1 MSFQIMTKPSK
12 FDVTE
17 YDKKMRDYR
26 ERLDANYTDELYEEV
41 SQFQEKEMT
50 KMLEEYRKT
59 IDEPAKEVIANLVQY
74 ATNISESGN
83 AIESVETEE
92 EANRIDEILWD
103 EIGDLLLDC
112 EIYEE
117 DGEWN
122 IDVMFGGYY
131 VPYWDGW
138 RD

>member
-1 MSFQIMTKPSK
+1 MTKPSK
-12 FDVTE
+12 FDITE
-17 YDKKMRDYR
+17 YDKKMREYR

-74 ATNISESGN
+74 AINISVSGN

>member
-1 MSFQIMTKPSK
+1 MTKPSK
-12 FDVTE
+12 FDITE
-17 YDKKMRDYR
+17 YDKKMREYR

-74 ATNISESGN
+74 AINISESGN